1 MNNKSIIDRL
11 AASNRRKGL
20 FIVIAASLVL
30 LILAAYKVPLF
41 HNEINGT
48 IIGVSEFHNE
58 TGSKL
63 IAYVLLDNGAQV
75 LASMPGD
82 LLIRQDIRA
91 KVNEERSLFGRKSYR
106 IIAYNE

>member
-1 MNNKSIIDRL
+1 MNNKSIIDKH
-11 AASNRRKGL
+11 AASNRSKGL
-20 FIVIAASLVL
+20 YIAVAGSIVL

-41 HNEINGT
+41 HNEINGA
-48 IIGVSEFHNE
+48 IIGVSEFHHE

-63 IAYVLLDNGAQV
+63 IAAVQLDTGAQV
-75 LASMPGD
+75 LASMPGG

-91 KVNEERSLFGRKSYR
+91 RISEERTLFGRKSYR